1 MLAQFDT
8 RRKSLRADAAQHLF
22 LVSLVDVFNVL
33 LEATGIAQLFPTLR
47 THDGLLGSSL
57 VLGVKVLP

>member
-8 RRKSLRADAAQHLF
+8 RRKSLAASATHHLF
-22 LVSLVDVFNVL
+22 LVSFVNVFNVQ
-33 LEATGIAQLFPTLR
+33 LEADGTAQLFPTLR